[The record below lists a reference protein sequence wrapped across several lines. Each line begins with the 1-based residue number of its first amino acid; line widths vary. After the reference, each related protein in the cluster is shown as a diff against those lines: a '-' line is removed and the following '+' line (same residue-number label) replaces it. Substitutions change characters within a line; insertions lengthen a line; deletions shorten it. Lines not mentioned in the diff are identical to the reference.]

1 MCGVKKQYRITKI
14 DCSLTNTE
22 QRTTNTEQRI
32 TRIEQLT
39 TNNEIMSKIRKRV
52 YDFLRGSFLT
62 DDSAFRNWRIIIFVV
77 VLLLVMIASSHKAD
91 KKVIQISK
99 LNKEKRELRAEY
111 VDTGTI
117 LMRMK
122 MESNVKKKAKERG
135 LKSLQSPPKK
145 IKITIKD

>member
-1 MCGVKKQYRITKI
+1 MSKVKKGI
-14 DCSLTNTE
+14 
-22 QRTTNTEQRI
+22 
-32 TRIEQLT
+32 
-39 TNNEIMSKIRKRV
+39 

-77 VLLLVMIASSHKAD
+77 VLLLVMISSAHNAD

-122 MESNVKKKAKERG
+122 MESNIREKAKSRG
-135 LKSLQSPPKK
+135 LKPLQTPPKK
-145 IKITIKD
+145 IKVTIKD